1 MSSWRSCF
9 CTHRQPPI
17 HFGYTFNHS
26 SINIRQNPNL
36 KMNIKIHL
44 GIKTHLAITCSSK
57 LFYMKIIY
65 WHEEERDW
73 KKRVKL
79 HSYFIS
85 NSNLRMAFISVPCQ
99 TSVNRFLWWKQT
111 TVYFLA
117 NASTR
122 CLTPTCWD
130 VQAYPEV
137 DTDNLSLLR
146 IQSTAAMER
155 PPWIL
160 EFLPLQICQVHW
172 SHHKRETVL
181 LLESRLLSSWYQLEE
196 KVQYNLVWI
205 WPVRCYYDVSVN
217 IIWIVIK

>member
-73 KKRVKL
+73 KKHVWSCTLISYQTAIYLCAMSNICQPIFMVKANNSL
-79 HSYFIS
+79 FFSKCIHQMLNTYLLSCTSIS
-85 NSNLRMAFISVPCQ
+85 WSWHWQPVSAED
-99 TSVNRFLWWKQT
+99 SVNC
-111 TVYFLA
+111 YHG
-117 NASTR
+117 
-122 CLTPTCWD
+122 TPTLNTWIF
-130 VQAYPEV
+130 
-137 DTDNLSLLR
+137 TSSNMSSSL
-146 IQSTAAMER
+146 
-155 PPWIL
+155 
-160 EFLPLQICQVHW
+160 
-172 SHHKRETVL
+172 
-181 LLESRLLSSWYQLEE
+181 
-196 KVQYNLVWI
+196 
-205 WPVRCYYDVSVN
+205 VSP
-217 IIWIVIK
+217 